1 MTNYIEERNTIEDRQ
16 MYELLSNIHDFSSH
30 EEIPYAVVGGLG
42 IQSQLTD
49 LLTNPKYEGVT
60 FESIRD
66 IKSKLPRNEEHCIIY
81 RPTEDIDVVF
91 LTDETDNVISS
102 KLENFLRQ
110 TYSDNI
116 RSEPKFLVTEN
127 NDKRIRIQLATSA
140 DKYRGFS
147 NELFQYQVETADKL
161 IIPYDHRGSGRST
174 ELIVPKKEVLILPK
188 LSRLSE
194 SDLIDL
200 NEIVRMSEARKV
212 PIDLQEVRS
221 LAKAYS
227 SNPES
232 IVSNLERI
240 ISLN

>member
-1 MTNYIEERNTIEDRQ
+1 MKNYIQERNTIEDRQ
-16 MYELLSNIHDFSSH
+16 MYELLSNIHDFSEY

-49 LLTNPKYEGVT
+49 LLTNPEYEGVT

-66 IKSKLPRNEEHCIIY
+66 IKSKLPSSIY

-91 LTDETDNVISS
+91 LTEETDAVISS
-102 KLENFLRQ
+102 KLENFLRH
-110 TYSDNI
+110 TYSNNI

-140 DKYRGFS
+140 EKYRGFS
-147 NELFQYQVETADKL
+147 NELFEYQVETADKL
-161 IIPYDHRGSGRST
+161 TIPYDHRGSGRST

>member
-1 MTNYIEERNTIEDRQ
+1 MKNYIQERNTIEDRQ

-66 IKSKLPRNEEHCIIY
+66 IKSILPRSIY

-102 KLENFLRQ
+102 KLENFLRH

-200 NEIVRMSEARKV
+200 NQIVRMSEARKV